1 MDAPESPETP
11 SSNVLRGD
19 GGSSRSPSSAPG
31 DATLSEE
38 FVRDWDPEEFRAH
51 GHRVVDWVADYLAR
65 VDTLPVLPHVTPGEI
80 FAALPEQAPAEGEP
94 FERLLED
101 LDRVVL
107 PGVTHWNHPGFF
119 AYFGIT
125 ASGPGILGE
134 LVAAAL
140 NTNAMLWKTSPAST
154 ELELRVLSWML
165 QMFDLP
171 RDWFGQLV
179 DTASIGTLV
188 SLAAARE
195 AQDDLAVR
203 VRGLAA
209 PGHPRL
215 RAYASEQA
223 HSSVEKALI
232 TLGLGQDGLRKIP
245 IDSAYR
251 MDPRALRDAIH
262 EDRAAGFRPFAVV
275 ATAGTTSSTSVDPV
289 DAIADI
295 CEAERLWLHVDAAYA
310 GAAAILPEMREQFVG
325 CERADSY
332 LMNPHKWM
340 FVPIDCSALYTRH
353 PHILRRTFQLV
364 PEYLRTEPSASAKP
378 DRKAGSRP
386 EHERDVRGETPSE
399 LDSEERARP
408 EVEVERGAL
417 SESHIEWKSLNE
429 THTEWKALSESHTE
443 WNTPVD
449 LMNYGVQ
456 LGRRFRAIKLWW
468 VIRTFGVEGLRG
480 RVRAHCALARRF
492 VSWIESDDRFVL
504 AAPVPFST
512 VCFRGRW
519 PGLSEEEEDAANEL
533 LVARVSAAGPVFL
546 APTRL
551 SGRVTLR
558 LAIGNLRTEEKHV
571 RQAFDL
577 LVSLHDE
584 SGRDS

>member
-1 MDAPESPETP
+1 M
-11 SSNVLRGD
+11 
-19 GGSSRSPSSAPG
+19 
-31 DATLSEE
+31 SEA
-38 FVRDWDPEEFRAH
+38 FDRDWDPEEFRAH

-65 VDTLPVLPHVTPGEI
+65 VDTLPVLPHVIPGEI
-80 FAALPEQAPAEGEP
+80 FEALPEQAPTEGEP
-94 FERLLED
+94 FQRLLDD
-101 LDRVVL
+101 LDKVVL

-140 NTNAMLWKTSPAST
+140 NTNAMLWKTSPATT

-195 AQDDLAVR
+195 AQNDLAVR
-203 VRGLAA
+203 ARGLAA

-232 TLGLGQDGLRKIP
+232 TLGLGQEGLRKIP
-245 IDSAYR
+245 TDSLYR
-251 MDPRALRDAIH
+251 MDPRALRDAIR

-275 ATAGTTSSTSVDPV
+275 ATVGTTSSTSVDPV

-310 GAAAILPEMREQFVG
+310 GAAAILPEMRKQFAG
-325 CERADSY
+325 CDRADSY

-353 PHILRRTFQLV
+353 PDILRRTFQLV
-364 PEYLRTEPSASAKP
+364 PEYLRTEPVPGGFGAESAHETL
-378 DRKAGSRP
+378 RNSRS
-386 EHERDVRGETPSE
+386 EH
-399 LDSEERARP
+399 A
-408 EVEVERGAL
+408 
-417 SESHIEWKSLNE
+417 
-429 THTEWKALSESHTE
+429 E

-468 VIRTFGVEGLRG
+468 VIRTFGVEGLQR
-480 RVRAHCALARRF
+480 RVRAHCELARRL
-492 VSWIESDDRFVL
+492 VSWIEAEERFVL
-504 AAPVPFST
+504 VAPVPFST

-519 PGLSEEEEDAANEL
+519 PGLSEQEEDAANERL
-533 LVARVSAAGPVFL
+533 ATRVSAAGPVFL

-577 LVSLHDE
+577 LLSLHEE
-584 SGRDS
+584 SGRVS

>member
-1 MDAPESPETP
+1 MKEAGYGKPGPA
-11 SSNVLRGD
+11 
-19 GGSSRSPSSAPG
+19 SSRFQALGWAVVRVLWSIMN
-31 DATLSEE
+31 D
-38 FVRDWDPEEFRAH
+38 RDWDPEEFRAH

-65 VDTLPVLPHVTPGEI
+65 VDTLPVLPNVRPGEI
-80 FAALPEQAPAEGEP
+80 AGALPEEAPLEGEP
-94 FERLLED
+94 FERLLDD
-101 LDRVVL
+101 LDQVVL

-140 NTNAMLWKTSPAST
+140 NTNAMLWKTSPATT

-171 RDWFGQLV
+171 RDWFGHLV

-203 VRGLAA
+203 VRGLAE

-232 TLGLGQDGLRKIP
+232 TLGLGQEGLRKIP
-245 IDSAYR
+245 TDSDYR
-251 MDPRALRDAIH
+251 MDPRALRDAVR
-262 EDRAAGFRPFAVV
+262 EDRAAGLRPFAVV
-275 ATAGTTSSTSVDPV
+275 ATVGTTSSTSVDPV
-289 DAIADI
+289 DAIAEI
-295 CEAERLWLHVDAAYA
+295 CEEERLWLHVDAAYA
-310 GAAAILPEMREQFVG
+310 GAAAILPEMRPWFAG

-353 PHILRRTFQLV
+353 PDVLRRTFQLV
-364 PEYLRTEPSASAKP
+364 PEYLRTE
-378 DRKAGSRP
+378 
-386 EHERDVRGETPSE
+386 
-399 LDSEERARP
+399 LDAQ
-408 EVEVERGAL
+408 
-417 SESHIEWKSLNE
+417 
-429 THTEWKALSESHTE
+429 
-443 WNTPVD
+443 VD

-468 VIRTFGVEGLRG
+468 VIRTFGVEGLRR
-480 RVRAHCALARRF
+480 RVRAHCELARRF
-492 VSWIESDDRFVL
+492 ASWIEAEERFVL

-519 PGLSEEEEDAANEL
+519 PGLSEEEEDAANERL
-533 LVARVSAAGPVFL
+533 AARVSAVGPVFL

-551 SGRVTLR
+551 SGRATLR

-577 LVSLHDE
+577 LTSLHGE
-584 SGRDS
+584 SGHP